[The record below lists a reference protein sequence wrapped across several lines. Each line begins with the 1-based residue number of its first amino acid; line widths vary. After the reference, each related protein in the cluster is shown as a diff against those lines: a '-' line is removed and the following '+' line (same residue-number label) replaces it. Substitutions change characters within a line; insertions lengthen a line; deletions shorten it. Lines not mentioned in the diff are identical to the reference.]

1 MRSAILCAALAA
13 LTACSTPQPASGPF
27 APAVV
32 PAPPALAPAW
42 LPQRTSADA
51 ELRGLSVLSDKLAWA
66 SGAHGTVLR
75 TVDGENW
82 TVLPVPGAEAY
93 DFRDIEAFDANTAI
107 VMGAGP
113 GVASRMYR
121 TRDGG
126 ATWQLLVVNQE
137 PEGFWDAM
145 AFWDKYN
152 GIVFGD
158 PVRGAF
164 QVLVTTDGGES
175 WQPVNDPTGLAAL
188 PQEGAF
194 AASGTCLSVGGKG
207 EAWFVTGGA
216 AQSRVFRSV
225 NRGRNWQAATLQIPA
240 GAASKGAFSVGFDSR
255 GRGLVAGGDY
265 KVPSLG
271 GLNGSASGDGGA
283 GWWPVQI
290 LPSGFMSAVVPVP
303 GADGTFVAVG
313 LAGSG
318 YTRDSG
324 KSWTII
330 EKETKLNAVGFSATG
345 AGWAVG
351 PKGLIVKYVGPP
363 LK

>member
-1 MRSAILCAALAA
+1 MRRAVIRAAGAALVAVAATLPAALALA
-13 LTACSTPQPASGPF
+13 ETRAHAWQPQPHEG
-27 APAVV
+27 
-32 PAPPALAPAW
+32 
-42 LPQRTSADA
+42 DA

-66 SGAHGTVLR
+66 SGAKGTVLR
-75 TVDGENW
+75 TIDGVTW
-82 TVLPVPGAEAY
+82 QRLQVPGADAF

-113 GVASRMYR
+113 GEASRMYR

-126 ATWQLLVVNQE
+126 ASWQLLVVNKE
-137 PEGFWDAM
+137 ADGFWDAI
-145 AFWDKYN
+145 AFWDARN

-164 QVLVTTDGGES
+164 QILLTSDGGDS
-175 WQPVNDPTGLAAL
+175 WQLVNDPKGLAAL

-194 AASGTCLSVGGKG
+194 AASGTCLSVGANG

-216 AQSRVFRSV
+216 AQSRAFRSAD
-225 NRGRNWQAATLQIPA
+225 RGLTWQAASLPIPA
-240 GAASKGAFSVGFDSR
+240 AAASKGAFSVGFAGR
-255 GRGLVAGGDY
+255 RGLVAGGDY
-265 KVPSLG
+265 KEPALG
-271 GLNGSASGDGGA
+271 TLNGAVSIDGGA
-283 GWWPVQI
+283 GWSAAQI
-290 LPSGFMSAVVPVP
+290 LPAGFMSAVAPVP
-303 GADGTFVAVG
+303 GAADTFVAVG

-318 YTRDSG
+318 VTRDGG

-330 EKETKLNAVGFSATG
+330 DKETKLNAVGFAASG

-351 PKGLIVKYVGPP
+351 PKGLVVKYAGPS

>member
-1 MRSAILCAALAA
+1 MRRTVPRAALAA
-13 LTACSTPQPASGPF
+13 LASL
-27 APAVV
+27 A
-32 PAPPALAPAW
+32 ALAGCSDLPPVAERAAW
-42 LPQRTSADA
+42 IPQQSAA
-51 ELRGLSVLSDKLAWA
+51 ATELRGLSVVSDKLAWA
-66 SGAHGTVLR
+66 SGAKGTVLR
-75 TVDGENW
+75 TTDGEHW
-82 TVLPVPGAEAY
+82 TLMAVPGAEAF
-93 DFRDIEAFDANTAI
+93 DFRDVEAFDANTAI

-113 GVASRMYR
+113 GAASRMYR

-126 ATWQLLVVNQE
+126 VSWQLLVVNQE

-175 WQPVNDPTGLAAL
+175 WQPVSDPKGLAAM

-207 EAWFVTGGA
+207 DAWFVTGGA

-225 NRGRNWQAATLQIPA
+225 DRGRNWRAATLQIPA
-240 GAASKGAFSVGFDSR
+240 AAPSKGAFSVGFDGK
-255 GRGLVAGGDY
+255 GRGFVAGGDY
-265 KVPSLG
+265 KEPSLG
-271 GLNGSASGDGGA
+271 TLNGAVSSDGGA
-283 GWWPVQI
+283 GWAPAPI
-290 LPSGFMSAVVPVP
+290 LPSGFLSAVVPVP
-303 GADGTFVAVG
+303 GADGKFVAVG

-318 YTRDSG
+318 YTRDGG

-330 EKETKLNAVGFSATG
+330 DKETKLNAVGFSASGT
-345 AGWAVG
+345 GWAVG
-351 PKGLIVKYVGPP
+351 PKGLIVKYVGTP
-363 LK
+363 LR

>member
-1 MRSAILCAALAA
+1 MRRAFTCAALAA
-13 LTACSTPQPASGPF
+13 LAACSTLPPSVVPSPAKGWQPQPHAG
-27 APAVV
+27 
-32 PAPPALAPAW
+32 
-42 LPQRTSADA
+42 DA
-51 ELRGLSVLSDKLAWA
+51 ELRGLSVLSGKVAWA
-66 SGAHGTVLR
+66 SGAKGTVLR
-75 TVDGENW
+75 TVDGEHW
-82 TVLPVPGAEAY
+82 DLLAVPGAEAF

-113 GVASRMYR
+113 GEASRMYR

-126 ATWQLLVVNQE
+126 VTWQLLVVNRE
-137 PEGFWDAM
+137 PAGFWDAM
-145 AFWDKYN
+145 AFWDARN
-152 GIVFGD
+152 GIVLGD

-164 QVLVTTDGGES
+164 QVLVTADGGES
-175 WQPVNDPTGLAAL
+175 WQPVSDPNGLAAL

-225 NRGRNWQAATLQIPA
+225 DRGRNWQAAALPIPA
-240 GAASKGAFSVGFDSR
+240 AAASKGAFSVGFAGN
-255 GRGLVAGGDY
+255 GRGFAVGGDY
-265 KVPSLG
+265 KEPSLAT
-271 GLNGSASGDGGA
+271 LNGAASSDGGA
-283 GWWPVQI
+283 GWAPAPIQ
-290 LPSGFMSAVVPVP
+290 PPGFLSAVVPVP
-303 GADGTFVAVG
+303 GAADTFVAVG

-318 YTRDSG
+318 YTRDGG
-324 KSWTII
+324 KSWTMI
-330 EKETKLNAVGFSATG
+330 EKETKLNAVGFSASG